1 MTLLQSI
8 AVFLAA
14 AVIAVPLFQHF
25 RLSAVLAYLAS
36 GILLGPWGLGLVQ
49 DVDAIL
55 GFAELGVVLLL
66 FVIGLELQPT
76 RLLAMRKLV
85 FGVGLAQVA
94 GTTLVLAGIGMAFG
108 LPPLAAAIAAFGLS
122 LSSTPL
128 VLQLL
133 GERKQINTQHGRA
146 AFGVLLFQDLA
157 VMPVLAALPLL
168 GATLPLLG
176 PGAPGEHAP
185 NMLLA
190 IATVVVVV
198 VVGRFALRPLL
209 RIVAATKIPEVFTG
223 AALLVVV
230 GTALLVH
237 SAGLSMA
244 LGAFIA
250 GVLLADS
257 EFRHELEADLEPF
270 KGLLLGLF
278 FMAVGMTANLG
289 LLVSEPLKLVLM
301 TLGLMTVKAAV
312 VFAIGRASALPR
324 EPASAFALTML
335 AGGEF
340 AFVLFSIAREQ
351 QLMAAP
357 LVEQLVLA
365 VTLSMLL
372 SPLALMAADRA
383 AASRRREEAPF
394 DHIDE
399 ANRVIIAGFGR
410 FGQIVGRILR
420 ARRIPFTALEASQTQ
435 VDFVRRFGNKV
446 FYGDASRLEL
456 LRAAQADKA
465 HVLVLAI
472 DDVEASVRAAET
484 ARKHFPHLRVY
495 ARARNRQHAFRLMDC
510 DVRYIIRETFLSS
523 LDMAEKVLEG
533 LGTAHGEAA
542 SAVES
547 FRQHDQRILLE
558 QHAIKDDEEKL
569 IAAARESARQLEQLF
584 AADQAADQERRA
596 ASAR

>member
-1 MTLLQSI
+1 MSLLTSI

-14 AVIAVPLFQHF
+14 AVIAVPLFQRF

-36 GILLGPWGLGLVQ
+36 GMLLGPWGLAVVE

-66 FVIGLELQPT
+66 FIIGLELQPT

-85 FGVGLAQVA
+85 FGLGVAQVV
-94 GTTLVLAGIGMAFG
+94 GTTLVLGGLGMAFG
-108 LPPLAAAIAAFGLS
+108 LTPLQAGLAAFGLS

-133 GERKQINTQHGRA
+133 AERKQLNTQHGRA

-168 GATLPLLG
+168 ASGTGGTA
-176 PGAPGEHAP
+176 EHAP
-185 NMLLA
+185 NIPLA
-190 IATVVVVV
+190 IATVVGLI
-198 VVGRFALRPLL
+198 VVGRIALRPLL

-230 GTALLVH
+230 GTALIVH
-237 SAGLSMA
+237 LTGLSMA

-257 EFRHELEADLEPF
+257 EYRHELEADLEPF

-278 FMAVGMTANLG
+278 FMAVGMSVNLG
-289 LLVSEPLKLVLM
+289 LLMSEPVKLLLV
-301 TLGLMTVKAAV
+301 TFGLMAVKALV
-312 VFAIGRASALPR
+312 VFAIGRLSSFVQERAWALSL
-324 EPASAFALTML
+324 AML

-340 AFVLFSIAREQ
+340 AFVLFSIARTQ
-351 QLMAAP
+351 QLMTGE
-357 LVEQLVLA
+357 LVEILVLA
-365 VTLSMLL
+365 VSLSMLL
-372 SPLALMAADRA
+372 SPLVLLAADRL
-383 AASRRREEAPF
+383 ASLKQKVPAPF
-394 DHIDE
+394 DRIE
-399 ANRVIIAGFGR
+399 EENRVIIAGFGR

-420 ARRIPFTALEASQTQ
+420 ARHIPFTALESSQAQ
-435 VDFVRRFGNKV
+435 VDFVRRFGSKV

-456 LRAAQADKA
+456 LRAASADKA
-465 HVLVLAI
+465 HVFVLAI
-472 DDVEASVRAAET
+472 DDVEASVRAAEMM
-484 ARKHFPHLRVY
+484 RRHFPNVKVY

-510 DVRYIIRETFLSS
+510 GVRYLIRETFLSS

-533 LGTAHGEAA
+533 LGTTHGDAA
-542 SAVES
+542 AAVDR

-558 QHAIKDDEEKL
+558 QYAIKDDEEKL
-569 IAAARESARQLEQLF
+569 IAAARESARQLEQMF
-584 AADQAADQERRA
+584 NADQAAEPDRRA
-596 ASAR
+596 ANAR